1 MATQTH
7 QSLQAHGG
15 IRPAAMRLGLRRL
28 HRLQRSSDA
37 PHLQRRHG
45 NRAARGIVGD
55 APRGEVCRNR
65 GWEDERKSQPYFSP
79 TAGRIVSIALP
90 KMCKSARHPLG
101 RHACRKQNSND
112 EKQAF
117 NHLRQRKI
125 KCNSMARHGKR
136 AVNQTQAEIWH
147 RVCARLRHQRID
159 LAPTSIAIS
168 ARYSWVKIEAPSS
181 AALQLARR

>member
-1 MATQTH
+1 LATQTH

-125 KCNSMARHGKR
+125 KCNSMARQANERSTRHKR
-136 AVNQTQAEIWH
+136 KFGIGFVLGYGIRELISRRRRSQY
-147 RVCARLRHQRID
+147 LRD
-159 LAPTSIAIS
+159 TLGL
-168 ARYSWVKIEAPSS
+168 K
-181 AALQLARR
+181 